1 MGMFKRHTVFRHSI
15 VLTVT
20 SFSKFTCMSQFKII
34 SRPLG
39 TVQCYVIQRDDGA
52 EFEILSGFGGGL
64 NAWRVPASKKNGEL
78 LDLLFGYR
86 DGSTLHQIAP
96 DTNAG
101 CRLSPFPGRTA
112 YAKFTWN
119 GETYQLVNN
128 VSWAPHALHG
138 FLTNKEWQFE
148 SFESDSEKAVAMF
161 SCDWP
166 GAFAGFPF
174 PFRATNKVTFT
185 GETVTVEASV
195 TNVGNK
201 SLPYSEGWHP
211 YFMLGETINDLTM
224 TLPKS
229 DLALL
234 DSADLPTGNF
244 KDDTRFVGGR
254 IIGDEFIND
263 CFCLGDE
270 FSKAAPS
277 DEKIATVSL
286 KGNFGTLDIWQRT
299 GNEQYNAIQIYTPPD
314 RMSIAIE
321 PMTSEP
327 DALNHHRGLIVI
339 PPGETRTFK
348 FGFKVE
354 TK

>member
-1 MGMFKRHTVFRHSI
+1 MSSFK
-15 VLTVT
+15 L
-20 SFSKFTCMSQFKII
+20 I

-39 TVQCYVIQRDDGA
+39 TVECFVLQRDDGA
-52 EFEILSGFGGGL
+52 EFEVLSGFGGGL
-64 NAWRVPASKKNGEL
+64 NAWRVPCTDSNAADQANDGL

-86 DGSTLHQIAP
+86 DGSTIHQIAP

-101 CRLSPFPGRTA
+101 CRLTPFPGRTA

-138 FLTNKEWQFE
+138 FLQNREWKFQN
-148 SFESDSEKAVAMF
+148 FESDSEKCTATF

-166 GAFAGFPF
+166 GAFTGFPF
-174 PFRATNKVTFT
+174 PYRATNKVTFT
-185 GETVTVEASV
+185 GETVTIEATVE
-195 TNVGNK
+195 NIGPK
-201 SLPYSEGWHP
+201 PMPYSEGWHP
-211 YFMLGETINDLTM
+211 YFSLGEKVDDLVM
-224 TLPKS
+224 TLPPTN
-229 DLALL
+229 LAIL

-244 KDDTRFVGGR
+244 REDARFVGGR
-254 IIGDEFIND
+254 KIGDEFIND
-263 CFCLGDE
+263 CFCLGPD
-270 FSKAAPS
+270 FANAQAA
-277 DEKIATVSL
+277 DEKIAHVTVSGT
-286 KGNFGTLDIWQRT
+286 KGTLDIWQQA
-299 GNEQYNAIQIYTPPD
+299 GVEQYNAIQMYTPPD

-348 FGFKVE
+348 FGFSFK
-354 TK
+354 KL